1 MDLVGR
7 GLCHHCHLH
16 CHHHLLN
23 LLTLCPAPHA
33 RFLLP
38 GNTAVQ
44 DVGTIERGAVLKL
57 AEEKVIV
64 GGRGECSP
72 LVRRKGRKSRTDEPD
87 LRIRSHF
94 TYNSSA
100 SLSSNPPQECRTA
113 CTRFK
118 KAFFPVQIGRQ
129 QTNRIL
135 DINIFFSSNF

>member
-44 DVGTIERGAVLKL
+44 DFGTIERGAVLKL

-64 GGRGECSP
+64 GGVSAARWSVGKVGKAGRTNPTCESGHISP
-72 LVRRKGRKSRTDEPD
+72 TTPQ
-87 LRIRSHF
+87 HHMPP
-94 TYNSSA
+94 
-100 SLSSNPPQECRTA
+100 LSSNPPQECRTV
-113 CTRFK
+113 CTCFK

-129 QTNRIL
+129 QTNSIFN
-135 DINIFFSSNF
+135 INFFAA